1 MKKNLFHSVV
11 FAALLFAGAGHA
23 QAQKGYEVPPIS
35 EEHAALAAQVV
46 EQQLT
51 DPDEANKVFTKLF
64 RKVRN
69 NKEALLS
76 VGQYFLDN
84 NVYPCANQC
93 AKQLYTIAADYLP
106 GLMFNGEVCMFRKDY
121 GMAGQKFEEALAL
134 DSTYIPALRRNAFVY
149 KNVNPHVAI
158 EYLEK
163 IRRIDANNHSIDREL
178 GDVYY
183 NLDEFDKA
191 VGSYGSYFKNV
202 QQNDSTDIRAAENY
216 LQSLYATQKFME
228 VSDLVERF
236 APLDPKDMVFKRM
249 RLFSAVENYE
259 FAKAK
264 EAMAYIANQEYP
276 DSFYLYL
283 DYTYAGNLM
292 KELDDTQ
299 AAIAYFEKALQVDST
314 KLNGYKEL
322 ASLYASNKETE
333 KSIKT
338 YEHYLRVKG
347 EDKVDLTDL
356 YGLGRLFLSAI
367 QNQAITPE
375 EKATLTSRGDAV
387 CVQMLEKKPD
397 AYQAMLLRAAMHIT
411 DGTKPED
418 TPKQYYAEALK
429 MMEGKEGVESGKLQ
443 ALRYLAFY
451 AVQKDMLDDARTYTD
466 QIIAIEPE
474 NAFAKQI
481 DTYLKGMNK

>member
-11 FAALLFAGAGHA
+11 LAALLFAGAGQA

-35 EEHAALAAQVV
+35 DEHAALAAQVV
-46 EQQLT
+46 ELQLS
-51 DPDEANKVFTKLF
+51 DPDEANKIFTKLF

-93 AKQLYTIAADYLP
+93 SKQLYTIAADYLP
-106 GLMFNGEVCMFRKDY
+106 GLMFSGEVCMFRKDY
-121 GMAGQKFEEALAL
+121 GMAGQKFEEALAI
-134 DSTYIPALRRNAFVY
+134 DSTYVPALRRNAFVY

-163 IRRIDANNHSIDREL
+163 IRRIDAGNHSIDREL

-191 VGSYGSYFKNV
+191 VGSYGTYFKAV

-216 LQSLYATQKFME
+216 LQSLYATQKFTE
-228 VSDLVERF
+228 VADLVERF
-236 APLDPKDMVFKRM
+236 APLDPADMVFKRM

-264 EAMAYIANQEYP
+264 EAMGYITNQEYP

-283 DYTYAGNLM
+283 DYAYAGNLM
-292 KELDDTQ
+292 KELDDIP
-299 AAIAYFEKALQVDST
+299 AAIGYFEKAVKTDST
-314 KLNGYKEL
+314 KISGLKEL
-322 ASLYASNKETE
+322 ANLYSSNKETE

-338 YEHYLRVKG
+338 YEHYLSAKG

-356 YGLGRLFLSAI
+356 YGLARLYLSAS
-367 QNQAITPE
+367 QKEGLTPE
-375 EKATLTSRGDAV
+375 EKAALTAKGDAV
-387 CVQMLEKKPD
+387 CVKMIEKKPD
-397 AYQAMLLRAAMHIT
+397 AYQAVLLRAAMHIT
-411 DGTKPED
+411 DGTKPEE

-429 MMEGKEGVESGKLQ
+429 MMEGKEGVDSAKLQ

-451 AVQKDMLDDARTYTD
+451 AVQKDELDDARNYTN
-466 QIIAIEPE
+466 QIIAIEPD

-481 DTYLKGMNK
+481 DSYLKSQNK